1 MKNLYKNLFLG
12 FCLSLVSI
20 SAFAGSDS
28 ISIGMTISQVEEE
41 EHPLKGWRI
50 PSSPKEC
57 TIDFENHCIELSS
70 SEFIIAYELWDEEG
84 TYIIGS
90 NASDSEFVD
99 FMSGLSGMYQ
109 LHLIGVEHV
118 YVGHLE
124 L

>member
-28 ISIGMTISQVEEE
+28 ISIGMTISQVDEE

-50 PSSPKEC
+50 PSSPEEC
-57 TIDFENHCIELSS
+57 TIDFENHCIVLSS
-70 SEFIIAYELWDEEG
+70 SEFIITYELWDEEG

-99 FMSGLSGMYQ
+99 FMSGLSGVYQ
-109 LHLIGVEHV
+109 LRLIGVEHV
-118 YVGHLE
+118 YVGYLE